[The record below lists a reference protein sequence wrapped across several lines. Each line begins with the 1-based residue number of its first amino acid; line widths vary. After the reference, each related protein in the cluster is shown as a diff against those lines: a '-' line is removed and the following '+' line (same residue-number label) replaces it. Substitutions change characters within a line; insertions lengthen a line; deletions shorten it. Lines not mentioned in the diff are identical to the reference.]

1 MELNHSRLLS
11 CFEIRKINVVFPI
24 KQNILLLYMIIMSFD
39 NLYLFKLYALIK
51 YKFCLENRFEN
62 VHGRD

>member
-1 MELNHSRLLS
+1 MKRYHSRLLS
-11 CFEIRKINVVFPI
+11 CFEVRKINVVFPI
-24 KQNILLLYMIIMSFD
+24 KQNILLLYVIISFD

-51 YKFCLENRFEN
+51 YKFCLKNGFEN